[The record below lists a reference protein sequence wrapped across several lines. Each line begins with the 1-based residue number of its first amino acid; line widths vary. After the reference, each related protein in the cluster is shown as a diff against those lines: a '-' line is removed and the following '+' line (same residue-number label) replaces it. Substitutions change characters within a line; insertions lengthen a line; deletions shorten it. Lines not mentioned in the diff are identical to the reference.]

1 MSSLAVADINPRRS
15 RGFELARRDG
25 DRAFRAAVR
34 HSRFI
39 RFLRVAVPAC
49 VALGVVGTIAVTML
63 LSGPLGMLAK
73 LPVDIG
79 SLVVSGTKIMMQA
92 PKVAGFTR
100 DNRRYNMTANAA
112 GQDLTKPDLVELH
125 GIHATM
131 EMKNNTTFDTTAK
144 DGIYNSKTDQLTLTD
159 DIVVTASSGLRVLM
173 SEAVIDIKDSRVV
186 SDKPVEVSTATWTI
200 KSNRMEVLDSGDVMR
215 FERGVDVLMLPET
228 TASTRASADAREVRR

>member
-15 RGFELARRDG
+15 RSFELTRRDG

-34 HSRFI
+34 HSRHI
-39 RFLRVAVPAC
+39 RFLRVAIPAC
-49 VALGVVGTIAVTML
+49 IAIGLAGTIAVSL
-63 LSGPLGMLAK
+63 LLRGPLGVLAK

-79 SLVVSGTKIMMQA
+79 ALVVSGTKIMMQA

-215 FERGVDVLMLPET
+215 FERGVNMLLLPDT
-228 TASTRASADAREVRR
+228 TASTRASADAREVRK